1 MTPALKK
8 TFTNPPSAYRAKPFW
23 AWNGKL
29 EEGELRRQIRTM
41 HQMGLGGFFMHSRVG
56 LATPYLSREWFDL
69 VGACIDEAR
78 KLKMEAWL
86 YDEDRW
92 PSGAAGGLVTKN
104 PQYRMRSLVI
114 QKVPALKAIPKDWR
128 VVAIFAATPGEG
140 AVVRNV
146 QRVDASRSSA
156 PGKGQA
162 LYVFHEVLDCSSDW
176 YNGYTYLDTLNPA
189 AVRAF
194 IRTTHEAYRRRFGRH
209 FGRLVSGIFTDEPHY
224 AGNPPDV
231 SFEHSISWTT
241 RLPAVFKQRYGYD
254 LLPHLMELLFDVDG
268 QIVTSARYHYH
279 DCLTHLFV
287 EAFSRQIGEWCA
299 RHKLMF
305 TGHVLCEDNLTS
317 QTGHVGDSMR
327 SYEFMQAPGM
337 DLLTEH
343 WRIYD
348 TAKQVSSAARQF
360 GRTWRLTE
368 TYGCTGWDFPLEGH
382 KALGDW
388 QMALGINLR
397 CQHLAWY
404 TMAGEAKRDYPA
416 SISYQSPWWYVYAK
430 VEDYF
435 ARVNVVM
442 TRGTEVRDLLV
453 IHPMESMWL
462 LHRKAWA
469 KDPNVKT
476 LDALMPHV
484 RDMLLQQH
492 LDFDYGS
499 EDIMER
505 HGRITHGVH
514 GPELR
519 IGRAA
524 YRSVLVPPLM
534 TIRRSTLDLLR
545 RFREAGGMIV
555 FAGNPAP
562 YVEARPSGEPAD
574 LAGECPRISLA
585 ETALARALEPTC
597 RRVSIRASR
606 GKEIPSALYLLREDQ
621 TAFFLF
627 ICNTSHSA
635 AQFKRDQFKDVMV
648 RDRIQTYPEVQIT
661 GFADCAGVPQEWRPE
676 DGRIT
681 AARAHRNAAGQW
693 VIKTSLERLASR
705 LFVIPKKS
713 VTGVPPPVPALREQ
727 AVRPLKVK
735 AWNIHLSEANG
746 LVLDRPRYRIGNDA
760 WQPETEILRVDR
772 AVRSALGI
780 PLRGG
785 QMVQPW
791 AQKPDRAHKTVP
803 VELVYTIRINTV
815 PTGVIELA
823 LEHPERFRVSLNGR
837 PLDPWPISPARNATH
852 SVAGGLAELGQAGRP
867 RQARKWWTDHSM
879 RKLSLDAAQLHP
891 GNNELRFWCDYDAN
905 SGLEPCYLCGDF
917 GVKVKGTQA
926 IITPPVTSLKIGDW
940 VKQDLAFYAGHVT
953 YHANV
958 KLPRRKDAH
967 VFLRLPAF
975 RGAGARIFVNDQ
987 PAGVLAWPPYEA
999 DITAFVK
1006 SARTA
1011 RRAPRAIKLGI
1022 EILGHRRNSH
1032 GPLHNAQKWPIW
1044 TGPAEFITTGDNW
1057 REDYQ
1062 LVPCGLMKPPELVFK
1077 TVVS

>member
-1 MTPALKK
+1 MKKITLKK
-8 TFTNPPSAYRAKPFW
+8 LFAKPPSEYRAKPFW

-56 LATPYLSREWFDL
+56 LATPYLSRQWFDL

-114 QKVPALKAIPKDWR
+114 QKVPALKAIPQDWR
-128 VVAIFAATPGEG
+128 IVAVFAATPGKG
-140 AVVRNV
+140 AVVHNV
-146 QRVDASRSSA
+146 QRVDGSRQHVSDN
-156 PGKGQA
+156 GQA
-162 LYVFHEVLDCSSDW
+162 LYVFHEVLNRSSDW

-194 IRTTHEAYRRRFGRH
+194 IRTTHEAYHRRFGQY
-209 FGRLVSGIFTDEPHY
+209 FGRLVPGIFTDEPHY
-224 AGNPPDV
+224 YTCAGNPHDI
-231 SFEHSISWTT
+231 SFEHSIPWTI

-268 QIVTSARYHYH
+268 QVVTPARYHYH
-279 DCLTHLFV
+279 DCVTHMFV
-287 EAFSRQIGEWCA
+287 DAFSRQIGEWCA

-305 TGHVLCEDNLTS
+305 TGHVLCEDSLSS
-317 QTGHVGDSMR
+317 QTGVVGDSMR
-327 SYEFMQAPGM
+327 FYEFMQAPGI

-348 TAKQVSSAARQF
+348 TAKQLSSAARQF

-388 QMALGINLR
+388 QIALGINLR

-416 SISYQSPWWYVYAK
+416 SISYQSPWWDVYAK

-462 LHRKAWA
+462 LHRNRWE

-476 LDALMPHV
+476 LNVLLPRL

-492 LDFDYGS
+492 LDFDYGC
-499 EDIMER
+499 EDIMAR
-505 HGRITHGVH
+505 HGRITLGVQ
-514 GPELR
+514 GPELW

-524 YRSVLVPPLM
+524 YRAVLVPSFL
-534 TIRRSTLDLLR
+534 TIRRSTIALLR
-545 RFREAGGMIV
+545 RFCEAGGTVV
-555 FAGNPAP
+555 FAGTPAP
-562 YVEARPSGEPAD
+562 YVEARSSGEPAD
-574 LAGECPRISLA
+574 LANECTRIILA
-585 ETALARALEPTC
+585 ETALARALAPTC
-597 RRVSIRASR
+597 RRVSIRTPR
-606 GKEIPSALYLLREDQ
+606 GKEIPSVLYLLREDQ
-621 TAFFLF
+621 SSFFLF

-635 AQFKRDQFKDVMV
+635 AQFKLDQFNDVMV
-648 RDRIQTYPEVQIT
+648 RDRIQAYPKVRIA
-661 GFADCAGVPQEWRPE
+661 GFADCAGTPQEWRPE

-681 AARAHRNAAGQW
+681 GARAVRNATGQW
-693 VIKTSLERLASR
+693 VIETSLDRLASR

-713 VTGVPPPVPALREQ
+713 AARIPPPVPVLRKR
-727 AVRPLKVK
+727 AVRPLQVK
-735 AWNIHLSEANG
+735 AWNIRVSESNV
-746 LVLDRPRYRIGNDA
+746 LVLDRPRYRIGDKA
-760 WQPETEILRVDR
+760 WQPQTEILRVDQ
-772 AVRSALGI
+772 AVRNTLGL

-785 QMVQPW
+785 SMMQPW
-791 AQKPDRAHKTVP
+791 AQEKARERKFVP
-803 VELVYTIRINTV
+803 LELVYSIRVQTV
-815 PTGVIELA
+815 PSGIVELA
-823 LEHPERFRVSLNGR
+823 LENPERFKISLNGQ
-837 PLDPWPISPARNATH
+837 PLDARQ
-852 SVAGGLAELGQAGRP
+852 VRE
-867 RQARKWWTDHSM
+867 WWTDRSL
-879 RKLSLDAAQLHP
+879 RKIPFDAARLHC
-891 GNNELRFWCDYDAN
+891 GANELRLRCDYDADF
-905 SGLEPCYLCGDF
+905 GLELCYLCGDF
-917 GVKVKGTQA
+917 GVKVRGTRA
-926 IITPPVTSLKIGDW
+926 ILTSAVTSLKVGDW
-940 VKQDLAFYAGHVT
+940 VKQGLPFYAGHVLYQT
-953 YHANV
+953 MVPTLQRSGH
-958 KLPRRKDAH
+958 RRKGEH
-967 VFLRLPAF
+967 IFLRLPAF
-975 RGAGARIFVNDQ
+975 RGAGARIFINDQ
-987 PAGVLAWPPYEA
+987 SAGVLAWPPYEA
-999 DITAFVK
+999 DITAFVNGQR
-1006 SARTA
+1006 SL
-1011 RRAPRAIKLGI
+1011 RRSLRAANRAWHSIKLGI

-1032 GPLHNAQKWPIW
+1032 GPLHHAQKWPTW
-1044 TGPAEFITTGDNW
+1044 TGPAEFVTIGNQW

-1062 LVPCGLMKPPELVFK
+1062 LVPCGLMKPPEIVIK
-1077 TVVS
+1077 VAGKE

>member
-1 MTPALKK
+1 MKTTLKK
-8 TFTNPPSAYRAKPFW
+8 TFANPPSEYRAKPFW

-29 EEGELRRQIRTM
+29 EAGELRRQIRTM

-114 QKVPALKAIPKDWR
+114 HKVPALKAVSKDWR
-128 VVAIFAATPGEG
+128 VVAIFAATPGKG

-146 QRVDASRSSA
+146 QRLEASRSSA
-156 PGKGQA
+156 PGRGQL
-162 LYVFHEVLDCSSDW
+162 LYVFHEVLDRSSDW

-194 IRTTHEAYRRRFGRH
+194 IRTTHEAYRRRCGRH
-209 FGRLVSGIFTDEPHY
+209 FGRLVPGIFTDEPNYSH
-224 AGNPPDV
+224 AGSGDPTDV
-231 SFEHSISWTT
+231 SFEHSIPWTG
-241 RLPAVFKQRYGYD
+241 RLGTVFKQRYGYD
-254 LLPHLMELLFDVDG
+254 LIPHLMETVFDVED
-268 QIVTSARYHYH
+268 QAVTPARYHFH

-305 TGHVLCEDNLTS
+305 TGHVLAEDTLTS
-317 QTGHVGDSMR
+317 QTTYVGDSMR

-348 TAKQVSSAARQF
+348 TAKQVSSAAHQF

-397 CQHLAWY
+397 CQHLVWY

-416 SISYQSPWWYVYAK
+416 SISDQSPWWDAYAK
-430 VEDYF
+430 VENYF
-435 ARVNVVM
+435 ARVNAVM

-462 LHRKAWA
+462 LHRKGWA

-476 LDALMPHV
+476 LDALLPHV

-492 LDFDYGS
+492 LDFDYGC

-505 HGRITHGVH
+505 HASITRGVQ

-524 YRSVLVPPLM
+524 YRSVLVPPLT

-545 RFREAGGMIV
+545 RFHEAGGTIV

-574 LAGECPRISLA
+574 LAGKCIRIALA
-585 ETALARALEPTC
+585 ETALARALAPTC
-597 RRVSIRASR
+597 RRVSICTPE
-606 GKEIPSALYLLREDQ
+606 GQEIPAALYLLREDP
-621 TAFFLF
+621 TAFYLFL
-627 ICNTSHSA
+627 CNTSHSTA
-635 AQFKRDQFKDVMV
+635 QLQQAQFKNAMV
-648 RDRIQTYPEVQIT
+648 RDRIQAYPEVQIT
-661 GFADCAGVPQEWRPE
+661 GFADCAGAPQEWRPE

-681 AARAHRNAAGQW
+681 AAWAQRNPAGQW

-713 VTGVPPPVPALREQ
+713 VTRVPPSVPALCER
-727 AVRPLKVK
+727 AVRPLKIK
-735 AWNIHLSEANG
+735 AWNIQLSEPNV
-746 LVLDRPRYRIGNDA
+746 LVLDRPRYRIGNGA

-772 AVRSALGI
+772 A
-780 PLRGG
+780 
-785 QMVQPW
+785 
-791 AQKPDRAHKTVP
+791 
-803 VELVYTIRINTV
+803 
-815 PTGVIELA
+815 
-823 LEHPERFRVSLNGR
+823 
-837 PLDPWPISPARNATH
+837 
-852 SVAGGLAELGQAGRP
+852 
-867 RQARKWWTDHSM
+867 
-879 RKLSLDAAQLHP
+879 
-891 GNNELRFWCDYDAN
+891 
-905 SGLEPCYLCGDF
+905 
-917 GVKVKGTQA
+917 
-926 IITPPVTSLKIGDW
+926 
-940 VKQDLAFYAGHVT
+940 
-953 YHANV
+953 
-958 KLPRRKDAH
+958 
-967 VFLRLPAF
+967 
-975 RGAGARIFVNDQ
+975 
-987 PAGVLAWPPYEA
+987 
-999 DITAFVK
+999 
-1006 SARTA
+1006 
-1011 RRAPRAIKLGI
+1011 
-1022 EILGHRRNSH
+1022 
-1032 GPLHNAQKWPIW
+1032 
-1044 TGPAEFITTGDNW
+1044 
-1057 REDYQ
+1057 
-1062 LVPCGLMKPPELVFK
+1062 
-1077 TVVS
+1077 

>member
-1 MTPALKK
+1 MFA
-8 TFTNPPSAYRAKPFW
+8 NPTSAYRAKPFW

-41 HQMGLGGFFMHSRVG
+41 HQMGMGGFFMHSRVG
-56 LATPYLSREWFDL
+56 LATPYLSHEWFDL

-114 QKVPALKAIPKDWR
+114 QKVPALKAIPKDWC

-140 AVVRNV
+140 DVVRNV

-156 PGKGQA
+156 PGKEQL
-162 LYVFHEVLDCSSDW
+162 LYVFHEVLDRSSDW

-209 FGRLVSGIFTDEPHY
+209 FGRVVPGIFTDEPNY
-224 AGNPPDV
+224 FSGAGNPQDV
-231 SFEHSISWTT
+231 SFEHSIPWIT

-254 LLPHLMELLFDVDG
+254 LIPHLMETVFDVEDKT
-268 QIVTSARYHYH
+268 VMPARYHFH

-287 EAFSRQIGEWCA
+287 DAFSRQIGKWCS

-305 TGHVLCEDNLTS
+305 TGHVLAEDTLTS

-462 LHRKAWA
+462 LHRKAWS
-469 KDPNVKT
+469 KDPAVKA
-476 LDALMPHV
+476 LNMLMPHV

-505 HGRITHGVH
+505 HGRITLGVQ

-524 YRSVLVPPLM
+524 YRSVLVPPLT

-545 RFREAGGMIV
+545 RFRKAGGTVV

-585 ETALARALEPTC
+585 ETALARALAPTC
-597 RRVSIRASR
+597 RRVSIRTPR

-648 RDRIQTYPEVQIT
+648 RDRIQTYPEAQIA
-661 GFADCAGVPQEWRPE
+661 GFADCAGVPQEWRPQ

-713 VTGVPPPVPALREQ
+713 VTGVPPPIPALREQ
-727 AVRPLKVK
+727 AVHPLKVT
-735 AWNIHLSEANG
+735 AWNIHLSESNV
-746 LVLDRPRYRIGNDA
+746 LVLDRSRYRIGGGA

-780 PLRGG
+780 PYRGG

-815 PTGVIELA
+815 PTGVMELA

-837 PLDPWPISPARNATH
+837 PLDPRSARD
-852 SVAGGLAELGQAGRP
+852 
-867 RQARKWWTDHSM
+867 WWTDRSLRKIPFDAGMLHSG
-879 RKLSLDAAQLHP
+879 A
-891 GNNELRFWCDYDAN
+891 NELRLLCDYDAK
-905 SGLEPCYLCGDF
+905 SGLELCYFLGNF
-917 GVKVKGTQA
+917 GVMVKGAQA
-926 IITPPVTSLKIGDW
+926 TITRPVTSLKIGDW
-940 VKQDLAFYAGHVT
+940 VKQGLAFYAGHVLYQT
-953 YHANV
+953 MV
-958 KLPRRKDAH
+958 PTLQRSGRRWKGAR

-975 RGAGARIFVNDQ
+975 RGTGARILVNDR

-1006 SARTA
+1006 SARPA
-1011 RRAPRAIKLGI
+1011 RRAPRAVKLGI

-1062 LVPCGLMKPPELVFK
+1062 LVPCGLLKPPELVIK
-1077 TVVS
+1077 VARKE

>member
-1 MTPALKK
+1 MKTTLQK
-8 TFTNPPSAYRAKPFW
+8 TFANPPSIYRGKPFW

-41 HQMGLGGFFMHSRVG
+41 HRMGLGGFFMHSRVG

-104 PQYRMRSLVI
+104 PRYRMRSLIV
-114 QKVPALKAIPKDWR
+114 QRVPSRKAIPADWR
-128 VVAIFAATPGEG
+128 VVAIFAATPGTG

-146 QRVDASRSSA
+146 QRVDGPHARA

-162 LYVFHEVLDCSSDW
+162 LYVFHEVLDRPSDW

-194 IRTTHEAYRRRFGRH
+194 IRTTHEAYRRRVGRH
-209 FGRLVSGIFTDEPHY
+209 FGRVVPGIFTDEPHFFTGG
-224 AGNPPDV
+224 GNPRDV
-231 SFEHSISWTT
+231 PFEHSIPWTG
-241 RLPAVFKQRYGYD
+241 RLCAVFKQRYGYN
-254 LLPHLMELLFDVDG
+254 LIPHLMEVVFDVEG
-268 QIVTSARYHYH
+268 QTVAPARYHFH

-287 EAFSRQIGEWCA
+287 EAFARQIGAWCA

-305 TGHVLCEDNLTS
+305 TGHVLCEDSLSS
-317 QTGHVGDSMR
+317 QTWNVGDSMR

-348 TAKQVSSAARQF
+348 TAKQLSSAAHQF
-360 GRTWRLTE
+360 GQTWRLTE

-388 QMALGINLR
+388 QVALGLNLR

-416 SISYQSPWWYVYAK
+416 SISDQSPWWDVYAK

-462 LHRKAWA
+462 LHRKAWD
-469 KDPNVKT
+469 KDPAVKT
-476 LDALMPHV
+476 LDKLLPRV

-492 LDFDYGS
+492 LDFDYGC
-499 EDIMER
+499 EDIMAR
-505 HGRITHGVH
+505 HGRITLGAQ

-524 YRSVLVPPLM
+524 YRAVLVPPLL

-545 RFREAGGMIV
+545 RFHDAGGTVV
-555 FAGNPAP
+555 FAGNPPP
-562 YVEARPSGEPAD
+562 YVEARPSGEPAN
-574 LAGECPRISLA
+574 LANDCVRIALA
-585 ETALARALEPTC
+585 ETALARALAPVC
-597 RRVSIRASR
+597 RRVSIRTPQ
-606 GKEIPSALYLLREDQ
+606 GKEIPAALYLLREDP

-635 AQFKRDQFKDVMV
+635 DQFKLDQKNDVMV
-648 RDRIQTYPEVQIT
+648 HDRIQTYPEVQIA
-661 GFADCAGVPQEWRPE
+661 GFADCAGAPQEWRPE

-681 AARAHRNAAGQW
+681 EARAHRNTAGQW
-693 VIKTSLERLASR
+693 VINTSLARLASR

-713 VTGVPPPVPALREQ
+713 VTGFPPPVPALRER
-727 AVRPLKVK
+727 AMHPLKVN
-735 AWNIHLSEANG
+735 AWNIRLSEPNVLA
-746 LVLDRPRYRIGNDA
+746 LDRPRYRIGHGA

-791 AQKPDRAHKTVP
+791 AQKPDRAHKTV
-803 VELVYTIRINTV
+803 
-815 PTGVIELA
+815 
-823 LEHPERFRVSLNGR
+823 
-837 PLDPWPISPARNATH
+837 
-852 SVAGGLAELGQAGRP
+852 
-867 RQARKWWTDHSM
+867 
-879 RKLSLDAAQLHP
+879 
-891 GNNELRFWCDYDAN
+891 
-905 SGLEPCYLCGDF
+905 
-917 GVKVKGTQA
+917 
-926 IITPPVTSLKIGDW
+926 
-940 VKQDLAFYAGHVT
+940 
-953 YHANV
+953 
-958 KLPRRKDAH
+958 
-967 VFLRLPAF
+967 
-975 RGAGARIFVNDQ
+975 
-987 PAGVLAWPPYEA
+987 
-999 DITAFVK
+999 
-1006 SARTA
+1006 
-1011 RRAPRAIKLGI
+1011 
-1022 EILGHRRNSH
+1022 
-1032 GPLHNAQKWPIW
+1032 
-1044 TGPAEFITTGDNW
+1044 
-1057 REDYQ
+1057 
-1062 LVPCGLMKPPELVFK
+1062 
-1077 TVVS
+1077 